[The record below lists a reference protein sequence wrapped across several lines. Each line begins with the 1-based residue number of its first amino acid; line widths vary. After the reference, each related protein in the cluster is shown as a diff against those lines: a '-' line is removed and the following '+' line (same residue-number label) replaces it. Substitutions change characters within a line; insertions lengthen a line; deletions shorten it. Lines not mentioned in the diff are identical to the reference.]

1 VATSPDQRFEAQL
14 GSLRSAYRINRSQAV
29 FEQAR
34 KVISNPN
41 ASQQQIATANFYL
54 GKMAFDQKD
63 YDNAMAAFSEVI
75 RLSDNEQTAEA
86 RYLRAYIFY
95 LRRNLEEAQRICI
108 NANRESAAYPYWV
121 AKSIILLSD
130 ILAEKGDL
138 FNARAA
144 LDALLNNYTGDQE
157 LIDEAR
163 RKLAAINAQIDRG
176 SRLDTSRGGG
186 VLEMQEGGN

>member
-1 VATSPDQRFEAQL
+1 L

-41 ASQQQIATANFYL
+41 ATQQQIATANFYL

-108 NANRESAAYPYWV
+108 NANRESAAHPYWV

-157 LIDEAR
+157 IIDEAR